1 MPSFGYGGPGA
12 PQSFS
17 VLVSLSQ
24 KSGSGGLPSGPAPA
38 RSTRAAN
45 PLTVDRHDLPSVPG
59 RRMMEGRVVPKS
71 QLQRLR
77 YQMVGRTSRLAASG
91 RRYVLL
97 FATRGLLARA
107 LAHVTV
113 TTK

>member
-38 RSTRAAN
+38 RSTREPTPSQSIAMIW
-45 PLTVDRHDLPSVPG
+45 SVPG

-91 RRYVLL
+91 PTFRTSICHKRSS
-97 FATRGLLARA
+97 GPS